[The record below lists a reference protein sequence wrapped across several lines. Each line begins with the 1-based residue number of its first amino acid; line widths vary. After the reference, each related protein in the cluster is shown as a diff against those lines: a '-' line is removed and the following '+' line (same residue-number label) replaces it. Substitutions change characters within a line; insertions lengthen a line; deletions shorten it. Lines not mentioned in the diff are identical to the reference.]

1 MNATTRKPLRVA
13 VVGLGKMG
21 RLHCAAWQRLAGI
34 RLTALVDNDPGQI
47 AWAAAAQGMACLAS
61 SQALVGEVDVAVI
74 ATPSDQ
80 HVESAL
86 PLLEAGIHCLV
97 EKPLALTFD
106 GCRQLIEASRH
117 SGALLAVGHSERF
130 NPALHLA
137 RSALA
142 GHAPCVEVI
151 RAAPALQSQMRN
163 DSDVVQDLMIHDIDW
178 LLDTL
183 GAPDG
188 EVRILE
194 WHRQQGQLSH
204 VRCQLNFADGRRVN
218 LTACRESAS
227 RQRQVHLYEGDA
239 ANRMIDLDVQYAHHE
254 PDALTRQA
262 QAFLS
267 ALRGEPSPIALGS
280 QALEAVL
287 LGERIR
293 NGCRTV
299 EAALETAPEH

>member
-1 MNATTRKPLRVA
+1 MSTAVLHAPLRA
-13 VVGLGKMG
+13 AIVGLGKMG
-21 RLHCAAWQRLAGI
+21 RLHCAAWQRLPDV
-34 RLTALVDNDPGQI
+34 RLTTLVDCAPEQI
-47 AWAAAAQGMACLAS
+47 AWATAQAMTCLDSAE
-61 SQALVGEVDVAVI
+61 ALVGRVDVAII

-80 HVESAL
+80 HVDCAL

-97 EKPLALTFD
+97 EKPLALTFA
-106 GCRQLIEASRH
+106 GCRQLVDASRR

-137 RSALA
+137 RSALS

-151 RAAPALQSQMRN
+151 RAAPPPQRSLKS
-163 DSDVVQDLMIHDIDW
+163 DSDVVQDLMIHDLDW

-183 GAPDG
+183 GAP
-188 EVRILE
+188 EEELRLLE
-194 WHRQQGQLSH
+194 WRRQDGQLSH
-204 VRCQLNFADGRRVN
+204 VRCQLNYANGRRVN
-218 LTACRESAS
+218 LTACRESDR
-227 RQRQVHLYEGDA
+227 RQRQVRLYEGDM
-239 ANRMIDLDVQYAHHE
+239 ANRVIDLDVRYASHE

-262 QAFLS
+262 QAFLM

-293 NGCRTV
+293 NGCQMA
-299 EAALETAPEH
+299 EAVL

>member
-1 MNATTRKPLRVA
+1 MSATEHKPLRVA

-21 RLHCAAWQRLAGI
+21 RLHCAAWGRLADV
-34 RLTALVDNDPGQI
+34 RVTVLVDCDPAQI
-47 AWAAAAQGMACLAS
+47 AWATSQGMACLDNV
-61 SQALVGEVDVAVI
+61 QALVGKVDMAVI
-74 ATPSDQ
+74 ATPSDR

-97 EKPLALTFD
+97 EKPLALDFT
-106 GCRQLIEASRH
+106 GCRQLIEAARRG
-117 SGALLAVGHSERF
+117 GAFLGVGHSERF

-142 GHAPCVEVI
+142 GRAPCVEVI
-151 RAAPALQSQMRN
+151 RAIPSPRSSRRC

-183 GAPDG
+183 GKPCGD
-188 EVRILE
+188 VRVLE
-194 WHRQQGQLSH
+194 WRQQEGQLSH
-204 VRCQLNFADGRRVN
+204 VRCQLSFPDGRRVN
-218 LTACRESAS
+218 LIACRESAS
-227 RQRQVHLYEGDA
+227 RQRQLRLYEGEL
-239 ANRMIDLDVQYAHHE
+239 ANQVIDLDVRYASHE

-262 QAFLS
+262 QAFLL
-267 ALRGEPSPIALGS
+267 ALRGEPSPIARGN

-293 NGCRTV
+293 NGCRV
-299 EAALETAPEH
+299 AEAVL